1 MRYTVF
7 NHISNNEERI
17 EEFEK
22 FFIRFELEPLFTY
35 ENRMTSVTVGDIDLR
50 AVINGRY
57 TEDLKKLSDF
67 IHIADDNKMYNSALF
82 KMLYKQKTFS
92 NFMKIVRKIN
102 DYIEHGIDENRMG
115 NTWNIVWYNEDLY

>member
-1 MRYTVF
+1 MNFTVF
-7 NHISNNEERI
+7 NHQSNNEERI
-17 EEFEK
+17 EEFEN
-22 FFIRFELEPLFTY
+22 FFIRYDLQPLFTH

-67 IHIADDNKMYNSALF
+67 IHMADDNKMYESSLF
-82 KMLYKQKTFS
+82 KMLYQPTTFTS
-92 NFMKIVRKIN
+92 FMKIVRKIN
-102 DYIEHGIDENRMG
+102 DYIEHGIDDDRLG

>member
-1 MRYTVF
+1 MYFNVF
-7 NHISNNEERI
+7 NHNSSNEERI

-50 AVINGRY
+50 AVVNGRY

-82 KMLYKQKTFS
+82 KMLYNQKTFS

-102 DYIEHGIDENRMG
+102 DYIEHGIDDNRMG

>member
-1 MRYTVF
+1 MYFNVF
-7 NHISNNEERI
+7 NHLSNNEERI

-50 AVINGRY
+50 AVVNGRY

-82 KMLYKQKTFS
+82 KMLYNQKTFS

-102 DYIEHGIDENRMG
+102 DYIEHGIDDNRMG